1 MSSRISL
8 YLENL
13 SLDDLLFLEAELN
26 KRKSKF
32 SAEHV
37 VLAVQTEQKVL
48 ATLRRETVNQF
59 SRDMRKYVNECSVA
73 GSGVQ
78 LAYTPDVSLLLFKDV
93 ANAAKTAALLLTGLA
108 ELNGKH
114 GSNEH
119 RIALKL
125 GLASGHDTLAA
136 GSMRSVRQSALVRR
150 ASQCAWKSPAGTMLM
165 DEACARAWGNRH
177 DPVRIPIEI
186 EGTPIY
192 RVTPTSSATSQKVAD
207 EDRFVEFLDQAVNKE
222 ISTLKYFLLREDAE
236 DSGNGA
242 WSKPVA
248 RAVITIE
255 AFDSTAMRNLTYT
268 LKCSLSDYASL
279 IERIRRMISDRGLGL
294 VKHEEASNMTTR

>member
-1 MSSRISL
+1 MSSRVSL
-8 YLENL
+8 YLESL

-26 KRKSKF
+26 KRKGKF
-32 SAEHV
+32 NAEHV
-37 VLAVQTEQKVL
+37 VLAVQTEQKVI
-48 ATLRRETVNQF
+48 ATLRRDTINQF
-59 SRDMRKYVNECSVA
+59 SRDMRKYINECAVA

-93 ANAAKTAALLLTGLA
+93 ANAAKSASLLLTGLA

-125 GLASGHDTLAA
+125 GLASGYDTLAA
-136 GSMRSVRQSALVRR
+136 GSMRSVRQSVLVRR
-150 ASQCAWKSPAGTMLM
+150 ASQCAWKAPAGAMLI
-165 DEACARAWGNRH
+165 DEVCARAWEKRH
-177 DPVRIPIEI
+177 EPVRIPIEI

-192 RVTPTSSATSQKVAD
+192 RVTPASSAQAQYVAD
-207 EDRFVEFLDQAVNKE
+207 EDRFLEFLDGAVKKG
-222 ISTLKYFLLREDAE
+222 ISTLKYSLLREEGE
-236 DSGNGA
+236 DRGNGA

-255 AFDSTAMRNLTYT
+255 AFDSVAMRNISYAF
-268 LKCSLSDYASL
+268 KCSLTDYANL
-279 IERIRRMISDRGLGL
+279 IDRIRRLISDRGLGL
-294 VKHEEASNMTTR
+294 VKHEEASSMSTR